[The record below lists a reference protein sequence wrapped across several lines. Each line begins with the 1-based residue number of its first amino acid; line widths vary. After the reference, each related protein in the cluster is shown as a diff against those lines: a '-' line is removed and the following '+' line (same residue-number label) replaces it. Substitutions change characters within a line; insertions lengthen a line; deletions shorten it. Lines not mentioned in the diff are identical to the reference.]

1 MSPTSPDVRRRLVLG
16 AADLIGR
23 RGLRGATVRDLAWHS
38 GTPEGST
45 YHYFPGGKQELA
57 AAAVRLIG
65 EQVSQQV
72 STSCE
77 SEGPLQGLQV
87 LVDAFRQLMVGTDCQ
102 GGCPVLAVAV
112 EGSEGYS
119 VAPALV
125 AAAEVYDRWAG
136 VLADSLT
143 RHGAG
148 EPDAKRTGTLVV
160 AALEGAV
167 ALCRANGRVEP
178 LNEIAEPLESLVKS
192 LVDAQRDESSPTANP
207 RPSLATANGHMPP
220 GS

>member
-1 MSPTSPDVRRRLVLG
+1 MSPTGPGVRHRLVMG

-65 EQVSQQV
+65 EQVTQQM
-72 STSCE
+72 STGCE
-77 SEGPLQGLQV
+77 EAGPVQGLRV
-87 LVDAFRQLMVGTDCQ
+87 LVEIARQLMLSTDCQ

-112 EGSEGYS
+112 EGRDGYTA
-119 VAPALV
+119 APALD
-125 AAAEVYDRWAG
+125 AAAEAYDSWTS
-136 VLADSLT
+136 VLADSLI
-143 RHGAG
+143 RYGIG
-148 EPDAKRTGTLVV
+148 EPEAKRVGTLAV
-160 AALEGAV
+160 AALEGAI
-167 ALCRANGRVEP
+167 ALCRAKGHIGP
-178 LNEIAEPLESLVKS
+178 INEVAQPLESLFRS
-192 LVDAQRDESSPTANP
+192 LVDAARDNHHQRPAKV
-207 RPSLATANGHMPP
+207 NGQVPQ

>member
-1 MSPTSPDVRRRLVLG
+1 MSPTSPDVRRQLVLG

-65 EQVSQQV
+65 EQVAQQV
-72 STSCE
+72 GTGCE
-77 SEGPLQGLQV
+77 DGGPLHGLQV
-87 LVDAFRQLMVGTDCQ
+87 LIDAFRQLMVSTDCQ

-112 EGSEGYS
+112 EGSEGYA

-125 AAAEVYDRWAG
+125 AAAEVYDQWTDI
-136 VLADSLT
+136 LAASLA
-143 RHGAG
+143 RHGVD
-148 EPDAKRTGTLVV
+148 EPDAKRIGALVV
-160 AALEGAV
+160 ATLEGAV
-167 ALCRANGRVEP
+167 ALCRANGRIEP
-178 LNEIAEPLESLVKS
+178 LNEIAKPLESLVES
-192 LVDAQRDESSPTANP
+192 LVDADRDTSSPTATP
-207 RPSLATANGHMPP
+207 KPSLAKANGHMPA